1 MVLLNYSDINYPPF
15 TTIMPPI
22 NRFIIFLLKKI
33 YSFKHTV
40 HDHEKYKVQIRRIMN
55 FNIDIAQQLYFEL
68 GLRNLHMS
76 VVRQLSPVF

>member
-1 MVLLNYSDINYPPF
+1 MSTSQQTKFLCKSVENMF
-15 TTIMPPI
+15 F
-22 NRFIIFLLKKI
+22 FIFKKI

>member
-1 MVLLNYSDINYPPF
+1 M
-15 TTIMPPI
+15 
-22 NRFIIFLLKKI
+22 
-33 YSFKHTV
+33 V
-40 HDHEKYKVQIRRIMN
+40 HDHERYKVQIRRIMS